1 MTGKNQRPSHSW
13 VIRFRTII
21 TIIAI
26 GIALV
31 VGCVL
36 LGGAPWLAL
45 AWVSDLEVV
54 EDGEILVDAEVAIDP
69 GILPDHPA
77 ERDLYRIAVQLLE
90 DHGWDLAPNLT
101 WIGAGGPCESYPE
114 PDRFSADFAD
124 AYFDGV
130 VLYLKRAGISFDRN
144 TNTASVLM
152 EHQALRWKHDTLD
165 LSKINVGLYEALEI
179 ADRHGG
185 RDYRQDVNDE
195 CRVYIHLND
204 HVWKITYK
212 ESGEPWSERS
222 TRVDSR
228 TGEVKGAYTY
238 QPPPP

>member
-1 MTGKNQRPSHSW
+1 MTGKNRRPSPSR

-36 LGGAPWLAL
+36 LCGAAWLT
-45 AWVSDLEVV
+45 VGIVYDLEVV
-54 EDGEILVDAEVAIDP
+54 KHGETLVDKEVAIDP
-69 GILPDHPA
+69 GVLPEHPA
-77 ERDLYRIAVQLLE
+77 ERDLYRIAAQLLE

-101 WIGAGGPCESYPE
+101 WIGASGPCQSYPE
-114 PDRFSADFAD
+114 PDRFFVDLAD
-124 AYFDGV
+124 ACFDGV
-130 VLYLKRAGISFDRN
+130 VPYLKWAWISFDRN
-144 TNTASVLM
+144 TNTASVLI
-152 EHQALRWKHDTLD
+152 EHQALRWRHDTLD
-165 LSKINVGLYEALEI
+165 LSKTDVGLYEALEI
-179 ADRHGG
+179 ADRCGG

-195 CRVYIHLND
+195 CRVYISLND

-212 ESGEPWSERS
+212 ESGEPWSEQWILI
-222 TRVDSR
+222 DSR
-228 TGEVKGAYTY
+228 TGKAKRAYTY